1 MKQKNTK
8 KQSSKKQSSKKNLT
22 KKNINNAGKLPIIHI
37 LALPGSGK
45 TTLGLKLKDY
55 SNKFAIIE
63 LDDIDDPIALK
74 MLDTPKYLKLAVSKK
89 ESDNKK
95 FFNIKDNKGVI
106 QINKLIKKYQKEN
119 KIVVITGLSI
129 DIKNIEITDKYF
141 INIDPKK
148 LFKQLNLRTLNDIVK
163 QNKEIQSLIEN
174 ENPEKTNHILLYK
187 YKLRSPFLANYNNV
201 SRFLEN
207 RIKTNKDYKLM
218 LFDEIY
224 NDIISKYFKNENN

>member
-1 MKQKNTK
+1 MSFLTK
-8 KQSSKKQSSKKNLT
+8 KQST
-22 KKNINNAGKLPIIHI
+22 KKVNNTGKLPIIHI
-37 LALPGSGK
+37 LAEPGSGK

-55 SNKFAIIE
+55 NNKFAIIE

-74 MLDTPKYLKLAVSKK
+74 MLDTPKYLKLALSKK
-89 ESDNKK
+89 NSDNKE

-163 QNKEIQSLIEN
+163 QRKEINYLIEN
-174 ENPEKTNHILLYK
+174 ENPEKVNHILLFK
-187 YKLRSPFLANYNNV
+187 YKLRRPFLADYNDM

-207 RIKTNKDYKLM
+207 RIKKNKDYKLM
-218 LFDEIY
+218 SFDEIY
-224 NDIISKYFKNENN
+224 NDIISKNC

>member
-1 MKQKNTK
+1 MINHTK
-8 KQSSKKQSSKKNLT
+8 KHKVSIHRFKIKKQLT
-22 KKNINNAGKLPIIHI
+22 KKKVNNVDKLPIIHI
-37 LALPGSGK
+37 LAEPGSGK

-55 SNKFAIIE
+55 SNKIAVIE
-63 LDDIDDPIALK
+63 LDDINDPIALK
-74 MLDTPKYLKLAVSKK
+74 MLDIPKYLKLAVSKK
-89 ESDNKK
+89 ESDTKK
-95 FFNIKDNKGVI
+95 FFNITDNKGVI

-163 QNKEIQSLIEN
+163 QNKEIQFLIEN
-174 ENPEKTNHILLYK
+174 ENPEKINNILLYK
-187 YKLRSPFLANYNNV
+187 YKLRAPFLADYNDV

-207 RIKTNKDYKLM
+207 RIKNNTDYKLM
-218 LFDEIY
+218 SFDEIY
-224 NDIISKYFKNENN
+224 NDIISKY